1 MSSNIN
7 GLNGPSPPVGAGG
20 GAGRAAGAV
29 GTASE
34 GAAAASAAAGSSP
47 SEVQITDSANLLSTV
62 ARHLQSLPAVNE
74 ARVAQLRT
82 AIENGSYTVHPGVI
96 AAHLMQFEQSLAQIS
111 GG

>member
-7 GLNGPSPPVGAGG
+7 GLNGPSPPVGVGG
-20 GAGRAAGAV
+20 GAGRAAGV
-29 GTASE
+29 PGTASE
-34 GAAAASAAAGSSP
+34 GAAAAAAGSSP

-96 AAHLMQFEQSLAQIS
+96 ATHLMQFEQSLAQIS

>member
-7 GLNGPSPPVGAGG
+7 GLNGALPPVGVGG
-20 GAGRAAGAV
+20 GASRTGATAGESA
-29 GTASE
+29 
-34 GAAAASAAAGSSP
+34 AAAASSAGSTP
-47 SEVQITDSANLLSTV
+47 SEVQITDSANLLATV
-62 ARHLQSLPAVNE
+62 AQHLKSLPAVNE

-82 AIENGSYTVHPGVI
+82 AIDNGSYTVQPGVI

>member
-20 GAGRAAGAV
+20 GAGRAAGAS

-34 GAAAASAAAGSSP
+34 SAAAAAAGSSP

>member
-7 GLNGPSPPVGAGG
+7 GLNGPSLPVG
-20 GAGRAAGAV
+20 GAGRASGASA
-29 GTASE
+29 TASE
-34 GAAAASAAAGSSP
+34 GAAAVTAASGSSP
-47 SEVQITDSANLLSTV
+47 SEVQITASANLLATV
-62 ARHLQSLPAVNE
+62 ARQLQSVPVVNE

-82 AIENGSYTVHPGVI
+82 AIENGSYTVQPEVI